1 MQFQSINK
9 TKGILYAAVSSSTFG
24 LAPFFSVMLLN
35 IGFSSFEVLSYR
47 WGIASLTLILF
58 GWLSGCNFRLNKKDF
73 GTVFLLSLFRAATS
87 LSLLIAY
94 QNIASGVASIIHFM
108 YQLAVA
114 MKRDRHGSLPPYRC
128 RSSAPY
134 SFHRETSVMATVA
147 LRSVSYPP
155 VYPYSLTADTLSE

>member
-108 YQLAVA
+108 YPLAVA
-114 MKRDRHGSLPPYRC
+114 MSMILFFHEKR
-128 RSSAPY
+128 SAPY
-134 SFHRETSVMATVA
+134 SFHRETSVMATVT